1 MNTQNKRVLNI
12 THLTFSTIIAVGFL
26 IGILPTFYF
35 YIFFIII
42 PLCIA
47 NLVFSIL
54 KNDDTITYS
63 IVNVI
68 MSVLAFIPLLGWI
81 AEVIGITVSILS
93 VQELAKILNPTKD
106 VESSEAH
113 TVNMDEVKSTKKE
126 HLEPKAEKKSSH
138 MEE

>member
-1 MNTQNKRVLNI
+1 MNSQNKRVLNI

-35 YIFFIII
+35 RIFFIVI

-54 KNDDTITYS
+54 KNDDTIAYS
-63 IVNVI
+63 TINVI

-81 AEVIGITVSILS
+81 AEVVGITVSVLS
-93 VQELAKILNPTKD
+93 IQEVAKVLNTTKE
-106 VESSEAH
+106 VENSEVH

-126 HLEPKAEKKSSH
+126 SAH
-138 MEE
+138 MEK